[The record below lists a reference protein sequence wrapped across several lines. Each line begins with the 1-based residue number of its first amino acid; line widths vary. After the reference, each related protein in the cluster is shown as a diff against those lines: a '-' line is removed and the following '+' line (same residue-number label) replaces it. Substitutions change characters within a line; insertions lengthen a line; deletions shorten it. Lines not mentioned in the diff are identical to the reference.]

1 MTNPLPIPTRAAAA
15 TTPAPTTTPAPVRC
29 ATRGGKALLR
39 SALAALA
46 LLALLLSGCG
56 GDTAEAAD
64 AAEVDGVTHA
74 ALQGGMAMAM
84 DGEAQQTATVVTEGA
99 HAHHATAPLAAGPL
113 PGTSLYHLG
122 SAWRAEDGTDLVL
135 SDLRGDAIVMVMFYG
150 DCTTACPLLVRMAE
164 QIEAALPTE
173 ARARTQFVMVSFDTA
188 RDTPEK
194 LRAYAAEKGLDRD
207 GWHWLVGTPL
217 QTRQLAAMLG
227 VQYRDAGN
235 GTFAHSN
242 VVTVLDDAG
251 VPTARLEGLGIDVA
265 PAVQAVEGVLALGT
279 TVAVR

>member
-1 MTNPLPIPTRAAAA
+1 MTSPLPIPTRAAAA
-15 TTPAPTTTPAPVRC
+15 PATAIAAP
-29 ATRGGKALLR
+29 ALL
-39 SALAALA
+39 ALMA

-56 GDTAEAAD
+56 GDAAD
-64 AAEVDGVTHA
+64 AADAADVAQVDGATHA
-74 ALQGGMAMAM
+74 VLRTGMAMAM
-84 DGEAQQTATVVTEGA
+84 DGEAQQTPTVVTESA
-99 HAHHATAPLAAGPL
+99 HAHHAAAPLAAGPL
-113 PGTSLYHLG
+113 PGTSLYHLS
-122 SAWRAEDGTDLVL
+122 SAWRAQDGTDLVL

-173 ARARTQFVMVSFDTA
+173 ARARTQFAMVTFDTA

-265 PAVQAVEGVLALGT
+265 PAVQAVEGVLAQGT